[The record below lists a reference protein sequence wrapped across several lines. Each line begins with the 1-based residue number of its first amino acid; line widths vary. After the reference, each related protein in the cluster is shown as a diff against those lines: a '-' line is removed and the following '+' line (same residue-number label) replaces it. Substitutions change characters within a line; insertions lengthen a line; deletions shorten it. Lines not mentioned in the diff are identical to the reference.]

1 MEQVQGKQEDED
13 SDEDSEE
20 DMELGDEE
28 YLVADDSGAIAEP
41 KAAES
46 LPADKEAADKAA
58 AEKAEEERAEKCRQT
73 FLFMQKV
80 AVEARRAEEEEQR
93 QKKEKELEQT
103 NKREASEKHRAEE
116 KAAKQKNEEARRAEE
131 KEQRQKK
138 QEQLEETNKREASE
152 KHRAED
158 EAAKQKTEDFW
169 TKRDAEKQR
178 KEQTKQKEEE
188 GKKQKEKKLKE
199 PAKMKAQ
206 AEAGP
211 SKTNKNSSTNN
222 REQQRKRKLEE
233 AKNKEEKK
241 SNKEEELQKEK
252 VEAGRKEI
260 ETEEQPLQ
268 QTIQDKTNAEE
279 EVQNKEEEE
288 EHQKDKV
295 LAETKELEEKKMEV
309 LQNKRAQEQAGQQT
323 IQDKTNAEE
332 EVQEK
337 EEEEEHQKDKVEAA
351 KEPAKR
357 KSEAEAVGSH
367 KSKRLRTNKN
377 YVEKKV
383 ESDLSS
389 YESSPSDSSQ
399 NDKALEIQLKKK
411 KIYNKGQ
418 PRSSRRITYTKA
430 ELDVMKLKPA
440 KPGRHNTLQAVLQQE
455 NIIDPFNNY
464 LFFWAIGEITPHWV
478 SQRFKD
484 EVLDEAQQKL
494 PNCKTQE
501 DWREFQRPE
510 NYEATGNVFAPFPNH
525 QQLVRYQITGE
536 EKQKVLQYALNRCR
550 EVVKPLLPKDFKAK
564 IQPGPIP
571 KSNSHGENRAMR
583 IRIASL
589 SKQNKTLSK
598 QLQLAQDTTI
608 EGDPEVVSSGFT
620 MPTSFQSFEEQ
631 WNFIRQLLPC
641 MSAPDRKSALG
652 NYNISKVKKFI
663 QTFSL

>member
-1 MEQVQGKQEDED
+1 MEQVQGKQKDED

-73 FLFMQKV
+73 FLFMKKL
-80 AVEARRAEEEEQR
+80 AVEDRRAEEEQQR
-93 QKKEKELEQT
+93 QKKEKELQQT

-116 KAAKQKNEEARRAEE
+116 KAAKQKNEEATRAEE

-178 KEQTKQKEEE
+178 KLQHQQQMEADRSNTNKKLSTNKREEQTKRKEEE
-188 GKKQKEKKLKE
+188 ANKQKEKKLKE

-241 SNKEEELQKEK
+241 SNKEEQLQKEK

-279 EVQNKEEEE
+279 EVHNKEEE
-288 EHQKDKV
+288 Q
-295 LAETKELEEKKMEV
+295 
-309 LQNKRAQEQAGQQT
+309 
-323 IQDKTNAEE
+323 
-332 EVQEK
+332 
-337 EEEEEHQKDKVEAA
+337 EHQKDKVEAA

>member
-1 MEQVQGKQEDED
+1 
-13 SDEDSEE
+13 
-20 DMELGDEE
+20 
-28 YLVADDSGAIAEP
+28 
-41 KAAES
+41 
-46 LPADKEAADKAA
+46 
-58 AEKAEEERAEKCRQT
+58 
-73 FLFMQKV
+73 
-80 AVEARRAEEEEQR
+80 
-93 QKKEKELEQT
+93 
-103 NKREASEKHRAEE
+103 
-116 KAAKQKNEEARRAEE
+116 
-131 KEQRQKK
+131 
-138 QEQLEETNKREASE
+138 
-152 KHRAED
+152 
-158 EAAKQKTEDFW
+158 
-169 TKRDAEKQR
+169 
-178 KEQTKQKEEE
+178 
-188 GKKQKEKKLKE
+188 
-199 PAKMKAQ
+199 MKAQ

-233 AKNKEEKK
+233 AKKKEEKK

-279 EVQNKEEEE
+279 EVQN
-288 EHQKDKV
+288 
-295 LAETKELEEKKMEV
+295 
-309 LQNKRAQEQAGQQT
+309 
-323 IQDKTNAEE
+323 
-332 EVQEK
+332 K

-399 NDKALEIQLKKK
+399 NDKAMEIQLKKK

>member
-73 FLFMQKV
+73 FLFMKKL
-80 AVEARRAEEEEQR
+80 AVEDRRAEEEEQR

-116 KAAKQKNEEARRAEE
+116 KAAKQKNEEATRAEE

-152 KHRAED
+152 KD

-178 KEQTKQKEEE
+178 KLQHQQQMEADRSNTNKKLSTNKREEQTKRKEEE

-233 AKNKEEKK
+233 ANKKEEKK
-241 SNKEEELQKEK
+241 SNKEEQLQKEK

-279 EVQNKEEEE
+279 EVHNKEEE
-288 EHQKDKV
+288 Q
-295 LAETKELEEKKMEV
+295 
-309 LQNKRAQEQAGQQT
+309 
-323 IQDKTNAEE
+323 
-332 EVQEK
+332 
-337 EEEEEHQKDKVEAA
+337 EHQKDKVEAA

>member
-1 MEQVQGKQEDED
+1 MEQVKGKQEDED

-73 FLFMQKV
+73 FLFMQNL
-80 AVEARRAEEEEQR
+80 AVEDRRAEEEQQR
-93 QKKEKELEQT
+93 QKKEKELQQT

-116 KAAKQKNEEARRAEE
+116 KAAKQKNEEATRAEE

-178 KEQTKQKEEE
+178 KLQHQQQMEADRSNTNKKLSTNKREEQTKRKEEE

-233 AKNKEEKK
+233 ANKKEEKK
-241 SNKEEELQKEK
+241 SNKEEQLQKEK

-279 EVQNKEEEE
+279 EVHNKEEE
-288 EHQKDKV
+288 Q
-295 LAETKELEEKKMEV
+295 
-309 LQNKRAQEQAGQQT
+309 
-323 IQDKTNAEE
+323 
-332 EVQEK
+332 
-337 EEEEEHQKDKVEAA
+337 EHQKDKVEAA

-550 EVVKPLLPKDFKAK
+550 EVVKTLLPKDFKAK

>member
-1 MEQVQGKQEDED
+1 MEQVKGKQEDED

-73 FLFMQKV
+73 FLFMKKL
-80 AVEARRAEEEEQR
+80 AVEDRRAEEEQQR
-93 QKKEKELEQT
+93 QKKEKELQQT

-116 KAAKQKNEEARRAEE
+116 KAAKQKNEEATRAEE

-178 KEQTKQKEEE
+178 KLQHQQQMEADRSNTNKKLSTNKREEQTKRKEEE

-233 AKNKEEKK
+233 ANKKEEKK
-241 SNKEEELQKEK
+241 SNKEEQLQKEK

-279 EVQNKEEEE
+279 EVHNKEEE
-288 EHQKDKV
+288 Q
-295 LAETKELEEKKMEV
+295 
-309 LQNKRAQEQAGQQT
+309 
-323 IQDKTNAEE
+323 
-332 EVQEK
+332 
-337 EEEEEHQKDKVEAA
+337 EHQKDKVEAA

>member
-1 MEQVQGKQEDED
+1 MEQVKGKQLVLQE
-13 SDEDSEE
+13 DEDSEE

-73 FLFMQKV
+73 FLFMQNL
-80 AVEARRAEEEEQR
+80 AVEDRRAEEEQQR
-93 QKKEKELEQT
+93 QKKEKELQQT

-178 KEQTKQKEEE
+178 KLQHQQQMEADRSNTNKKLSTNKREEQTKRKEEE

-233 AKNKEEKK
+233 ANKKEEKK
-241 SNKEEELQKEK
+241 SNKEEQLQKEK

-279 EVQNKEEEE
+279 EVHNKEEE
-288 EHQKDKV
+288 Q
-295 LAETKELEEKKMEV
+295 
-309 LQNKRAQEQAGQQT
+309 
-323 IQDKTNAEE
+323 
-332 EVQEK
+332 
-337 EEEEEHQKDKVEAA
+337 EHQKDKVEAA

-399 NDKALEIQLKKK
+399 NDKAMEIQLKKK

>member
-1 MEQVQGKQEDED
+1 M
-13 SDEDSEE
+13 
-20 DMELGDEE
+20 
-28 YLVADDSGAIAEP
+28 
-41 KAAES
+41 
-46 LPADKEAADKAA
+46 
-58 AEKAEEERAEKCRQT
+58 
-73 FLFMQKV
+73 
-80 AVEARRAEEEEQR
+80 
-93 QKKEKELEQT
+93 
-103 NKREASEKHRAEE
+103 
-116 KAAKQKNEEARRAEE
+116 
-131 KEQRQKK
+131 
-138 QEQLEETNKREASE
+138 
-152 KHRAED
+152 
-158 EAAKQKTEDFW
+158 
-169 TKRDAEKQR
+169 
-178 KEQTKQKEEE
+178 
-188 GKKQKEKKLKE
+188 
-199 PAKMKAQ
+199 
-206 AEAGP
+206 
-211 SKTNKNSSTNN
+211 
-222 REQQRKRKLEE
+222 
-233 AKNKEEKK
+233 
-241 SNKEEELQKEK
+241 
-252 VEAGRKEI
+252 
-260 ETEEQPLQ
+260 
-268 QTIQDKTNAEE
+268 
-279 EVQNKEEEE
+279 
-288 EHQKDKV
+288 
-295 LAETKELEEKKMEV
+295 
-309 LQNKRAQEQAGQQT
+309 
-323 IQDKTNAEE
+323 
-332 EVQEK
+332 
-337 EEEEEHQKDKVEAA
+337 
-351 KEPAKR
+351 
-357 KSEAEAVGSH
+357 
-367 KSKRLRTNKN
+367 
-377 YVEKKV
+377 
-383 ESDLSS
+383 
-389 YESSPSDSSQ
+389 
-399 NDKALEIQLKKK
+399 KKK

-571 KSNSHGENRAMR
+571 KSNSHGEKRAMR

>member
-73 FLFMQKV
+73 FLFMQNL
-80 AVEARRAEEEEQR
+80 AVEDRRAEEEQQR
-93 QKKEKELEQT
+93 QKKEKELQQT

-116 KAAKQKNEEARRAEE
+116 KAAKQKNEEATRAEE

-178 KEQTKQKEEE
+178 KLQHQQQMEADRSNTNKKLSTNKREEQTKRKEEE

-233 AKNKEEKK
+233 AKKKEEKK

-279 EVQNKEEEE
+279 EVHNKEEE
-288 EHQKDKV
+288 Q
-295 LAETKELEEKKMEV
+295 
-309 LQNKRAQEQAGQQT
+309 
-323 IQDKTNAEE
+323 
-332 EVQEK
+332 
-337 EEEEEHQKDKVEAA
+337 EHQKDKVEAA

-399 NDKALEIQLKKK
+399 NDKAMEIQLKKK

>member
-1 MEQVQGKQEDED
+1 MASPTPPSTTSTPATIPSAPPASPEEMEQVQGKQEDED

-73 FLFMQKV
+73 FLFMQNL
-80 AVEARRAEEEEQR
+80 AVEDRRAEEEQQR
-93 QKKEKELEQT
+93 QKKEKELQQT

-169 TKRDAEKQR
+169 TKRDADKQR
-178 KEQTKQKEEE
+178 KLQHQQQMEADLSNTNKKLSTNKREEQTKRKEEE

-233 AKNKEEKK
+233 ANKKEEKK
-241 SNKEEELQKEK
+241 LNKEEELQKEK

-288 EHQKDKV
+288 
-295 LAETKELEEKKMEV
+295 
-309 LQNKRAQEQAGQQT
+309 
-323 IQDKTNAEE
+323 
-332 EVQEK
+332 
-337 EEEEEHQKDKVEAA
+337 DKVEGA

-399 NDKALEIQLKKK
+399 NDKAMEMQLKKK

>member
-73 FLFMQKV
+73 FLFMQNL
-80 AVEARRAEEEEQR
+80 AVEDRRAEEEQQR
-93 QKKEKELEQT
+93 QKKEKELQQT

-152 KHRAED
+152 KQRAED

-241 SNKEEELQKEK
+241 SNKEQELQKEK

-279 EVQNKEEEE
+279 EVHNKEF
-288 EHQKDKV
+288 
-295 LAETKELEEKKMEV
+295 
-309 LQNKRAQEQAGQQT
+309 EQ
-323 IQDKTNAEE
+323 
-332 EVQEK
+332 
-337 EEEEEHQKDKVEAA
+337 EHQKDKVEAA

-399 NDKALEIQLKKK
+399 NDKAMEMQLKKK

>member
-73 FLFMQKV
+73 FLFMQNL
-80 AVEARRAEEEEQR
+80 AVEDRRAEEEQQR
-93 QKKEKELEQT
+93 QKKEKELQQT

-178 KEQTKQKEEE
+178 KLQHQQQMEADRSNTNKKLSTNKREEQTKRKEEE

-233 AKNKEEKK
+233 AKKKEEKK

-279 EVQNKEEEE
+279 EVHNKEEE
-288 EHQKDKV
+288 Q
-295 LAETKELEEKKMEV
+295 
-309 LQNKRAQEQAGQQT
+309 
-323 IQDKTNAEE
+323 
-332 EVQEK
+332 
-337 EEEEEHQKDKVEAA
+337 EHQKDKVEAA

>member
-73 FLFMQKV
+73 FLFMQNL
-80 AVEARRAEEEEQR
+80 AVEDRRAEEEQQR
-93 QKKEKELEQT
+93 QKKEKELQQT

-233 AKNKEEKK
+233 ANKKEEKK
-241 SNKEEELQKEK
+241 SNKEEQLQKEK

-279 EVQNKEEEE
+279 EVHNKEEE
-288 EHQKDKV
+288 Q
-295 LAETKELEEKKMEV
+295 
-309 LQNKRAQEQAGQQT
+309 
-323 IQDKTNAEE
+323 
-332 EVQEK
+332 
-337 EEEEEHQKDKVEAA
+337 EHQKDKVEAA

-383 ESDLSS
+383 DSDLSS

>member
-73 FLFMQKV
+73 FLFMKKL
-80 AVEARRAEEEEQR
+80 AVEDRRAEEEEQR

-116 KAAKQKNEEARRAEE
+116 KAAKQKNEEATRAEE

-178 KEQTKQKEEE
+178 KLQHQQQMEADRSNTNKKLSTNKREEQTKRKEEE

-233 AKNKEEKK
+233 ANKKEEKK
-241 SNKEEELQKEK
+241 SNKEEQLQKEK

-279 EVQNKEEEE
+279 EVHNKEEE
-288 EHQKDKV
+288 Q
-295 LAETKELEEKKMEV
+295 
-309 LQNKRAQEQAGQQT
+309 
-323 IQDKTNAEE
+323 
-332 EVQEK
+332 
-337 EEEEEHQKDKVEAA
+337 EHQKDKVEAA

-550 EVVKPLLPKDFKAK
+550 EIVKPLLPKDFKAK

>member
-178 KEQTKQKEEE
+178 KLQHQQQMEADRSNTNKKLSTNKREEQTKRKEEE

-233 AKNKEEKK
+233 ANKKEEKK
-241 SNKEEELQKEK
+241 SNKEEQLQKEK

-279 EVQNKEEEE
+279 EVHNKEEE
-288 EHQKDKV
+288 Q
-295 LAETKELEEKKMEV
+295 
-309 LQNKRAQEQAGQQT
+309 
-323 IQDKTNAEE
+323 
-332 EVQEK
+332 
-337 EEEEEHQKDKVEAA
+337 EHQKDKVEAA

-399 NDKALEIQLKKK
+399 NDKAMEIQLKKK

-550 EVVKPLLPKDFKAK
+550 EVVKTLLPKDFKAK

>member
-73 FLFMQKV
+73 FFFMQNL
-80 AVEARRAEEEEQR
+80 AVEDRRAEEEQQR
-93 QKKEKELEQT
+93 QKKEKELQQT

-116 KAAKQKNEEARRAEE
+116 KAAKQKNEEATRAEE

-178 KEQTKQKEEE
+178 KLQHQQQMEADRSNTNKKLSTNKREEQTKRKEEE

-241 SNKEEELQKEK
+241 SNKEQELQKEK

-279 EVQNKEEEE
+279 EVHNKEEE
-288 EHQKDKV
+288 Q
-295 LAETKELEEKKMEV
+295 
-309 LQNKRAQEQAGQQT
+309 
-323 IQDKTNAEE
+323 
-332 EVQEK
+332 
-337 EEEEEHQKDKVEAA
+337 EHQKDKVEAA

>member
-233 AKNKEEKK
+233 AKKKEEKK
-241 SNKEEELQKEK
+241 SNKEEQLQKEK

-279 EVQNKEEEE
+279 EVHNKEEE
-288 EHQKDKV
+288 Q
-295 LAETKELEEKKMEV
+295 
-309 LQNKRAQEQAGQQT
+309 
-323 IQDKTNAEE
+323 
-332 EVQEK
+332 
-337 EEEEEHQKDKVEAA
+337 EHQKDKVEAA

-663 QTFSL
+663 

>member
-73 FLFMQKV
+73 FLFMQNL
-80 AVEARRAEEEEQR
+80 AVEDRRAEEEQQR
-93 QKKEKELEQT
+93 QKKEKELQQT

-116 KAAKQKNEEARRAEE
+116 KAAKQKNEEATRAEE

-178 KEQTKQKEEE
+178 KLQHQQQMEADRSNTNKKLSTNKREEQTKRKEEE

-233 AKNKEEKK
+233 ANNKEEKK

-279 EVQNKEEEE
+279 EVHNKEEE
-288 EHQKDKV
+288 Q
-295 LAETKELEEKKMEV
+295 
-309 LQNKRAQEQAGQQT
+309 
-323 IQDKTNAEE
+323 
-332 EVQEK
+332 
-337 EEEEEHQKDKVEAA
+337 EHQKDKVEAA

-357 KSEAEAVGSH
+357 KSEAEAGGSH
-367 KSKRLRTNKN
+367 TSKRLRTNKN

-399 NDKALEIQLKKK
+399 NDKAMEIQLKKK

-550 EVVKPLLPKDFKAK
+550 EVVKTLLPKDFKAK

>member
-73 FLFMQKV
+73 FLFMKKL
-80 AVEARRAEEEEQR
+80 AVEDRRAEEEEQR

-178 KEQTKQKEEE
+178 KLQHQQQMEADRSNTNKKLSTNKREEQTKRKEEE

-233 AKNKEEKK
+233 ANKKEEKK
-241 SNKEEELQKEK
+241 SNKEEQLQKEK

-279 EVQNKEEEE
+279 EVHNKEEE
-288 EHQKDKV
+288 Q
-295 LAETKELEEKKMEV
+295 
-309 LQNKRAQEQAGQQT
+309 
-323 IQDKTNAEE
+323 
-332 EVQEK
+332 
-337 EEEEEHQKDKVEAA
+337 EHQKDKVEAA

-550 EVVKPLLPKDFKAK
+550 EIVKPLLPKDFKAK

>member
-73 FLFMQKV
+73 FLFMQNL
-80 AVEARRAEEEEQR
+80 AVEDRRAEEEQQR
-93 QKKEKELEQT
+93 QKKEKELQQT

-233 AKNKEEKK
+233 ANKKEEKK
-241 SNKEEELQKEK
+241 SNKEEQLQKEK

-279 EVQNKEEEE
+279 EVQN
-288 EHQKDKV
+288 
-295 LAETKELEEKKMEV
+295 
-309 LQNKRAQEQAGQQT
+309 
-323 IQDKTNAEE
+323 
-332 EVQEK
+332 K

>member
-73 FLFMQKV
+73 FLFMQNL
-80 AVEARRAEEEEQR
+80 AVEDRRAEEEQQR
-93 QKKEKELEQT
+93 QKKEKELQQT

-178 KEQTKQKEEE
+178 KLQHQQQMEADRSNTNKKLSTNKREEQTKQKEEE

-241 SNKEEELQKEK
+241 SNKEQELQKEK

-279 EVQNKEEEE
+279 EVHNKEEE
-288 EHQKDKV
+288 Q
-295 LAETKELEEKKMEV
+295 
-309 LQNKRAQEQAGQQT
+309 
-323 IQDKTNAEE
+323 
-332 EVQEK
+332 
-337 EEEEEHQKDKVEAA
+337 EHQKDKVEAA

-550 EVVKPLLPKDFKAK
+550 EVVKTLLPKDFKAK

>member
-1 MEQVQGKQEDED
+1 MEQVKGKQEDED

-178 KEQTKQKEEE
+178 KLQHQQQMEADRSNTNKKLSTNKREEQTKRKEEE

-241 SNKEEELQKEK
+241 SNKEEQLQKEK

-279 EVQNKEEEE
+279 EVQN
-288 EHQKDKV
+288 
-295 LAETKELEEKKMEV
+295 
-309 LQNKRAQEQAGQQT
+309 
-323 IQDKTNAEE
+323 
-332 EVQEK
+332 K

-399 NDKALEIQLKKK
+399 NDKAMEIQLKKK

>member
-178 KEQTKQKEEE
+178 KLQHQQQMEADRSNTNKKLSTNKREEQTKRKEEE

-241 SNKEEELQKEK
+241 SNKEQELQKEK

-279 EVQNKEEEE
+279 EVHNKEEE
-288 EHQKDKV
+288 Q
-295 LAETKELEEKKMEV
+295 
-309 LQNKRAQEQAGQQT
+309 
-323 IQDKTNAEE
+323 
-332 EVQEK
+332 
-337 EEEEEHQKDKVEAA
+337 EHQKDKVEAA

-399 NDKALEIQLKKK
+399 NDKAMEIQLKKK

>member
-1 MEQVQGKQEDED
+1 MEQVQGKQKDED

-73 FLFMQKV
+73 FFFMQNL
-80 AVEARRAEEEEQR
+80 AVEDRRAEEEQQR
-93 QKKEKELEQT
+93 QKKEKELQQT

-116 KAAKQKNEEARRAEE
+116 KAAKQKNEEATRAEE

-241 SNKEEELQKEK
+241 SNKEQELQKEK

-279 EVQNKEEEE
+279 EVHNKEEE
-288 EHQKDKV
+288 Q
-295 LAETKELEEKKMEV
+295 
-309 LQNKRAQEQAGQQT
+309 
-323 IQDKTNAEE
+323 
-332 EVQEK
+332 
-337 EEEEEHQKDKVEAA
+337 EHQKDKVEAA

-399 NDKALEIQLKKK
+399 NDKAMEIQLKKK

>member
-1 MEQVQGKQEDED
+1 MEQVQGKQKDED

-73 FLFMQKV
+73 FLFMQNL
-80 AVEARRAEEEEQR
+80 AVEDRRAEEEQQR
-93 QKKEKELEQT
+93 QKKEKELQQT

-116 KAAKQKNEEARRAEE
+116 KAAKQKNEEATRAEE

-152 KHRAED
+152 KD

-178 KEQTKQKEEE
+178 KLQHQQQMEADRSNTNKKLSTNKREEQTKRKEEE

-211 SKTNKNSSTNN
+211 SNTNKNSSTNK

-233 AKNKEEKK
+233 AKKKEEKK

-279 EVQNKEEEE
+279 EVHNKEEE
-288 EHQKDKV
+288 Q
-295 LAETKELEEKKMEV
+295 
-309 LQNKRAQEQAGQQT
+309 
-323 IQDKTNAEE
+323 
-332 EVQEK
+332 
-337 EEEEEHQKDKVEAA
+337 EHQKDKVEAA

-399 NDKALEIQLKKK
+399 NDKAMEMQLKKK

-550 EVVKPLLPKDFKAK
+550 EVVKTLLPKDFKAK

>member
-178 KEQTKQKEEE
+178 KLQHQQQMEADRSNTNKKLSTNKREEQTKRKEEE

-233 AKNKEEKK
+233 ANKKEEKK
-241 SNKEEELQKEK
+241 SNKEEQLQKEK

-279 EVQNKEEEE
+279 EVQN
-288 EHQKDKV
+288 
-295 LAETKELEEKKMEV
+295 
-309 LQNKRAQEQAGQQT
+309 
-323 IQDKTNAEE
+323 
-332 EVQEK
+332 K

-399 NDKALEIQLKKK
+399 NDKAMEIQLKKK

-550 EVVKPLLPKDFKAK
+550 EVVKTLLPKDFKAK

>member
-1 MEQVQGKQEDED
+1 MEQVQGKQKDED

-116 KAAKQKNEEARRAEE
+116 KAAKQKNEEATRAEE

-178 KEQTKQKEEE
+178 KLQHQQQMEADRSNTNKKLSTNKREEQTKRKEEE

-233 AKNKEEKK
+233 ANKKEEKK

-279 EVQNKEEEE
+279 EVHNKEEE
-288 EHQKDKV
+288 Q
-295 LAETKELEEKKMEV
+295 
-309 LQNKRAQEQAGQQT
+309 
-323 IQDKTNAEE
+323 
-332 EVQEK
+332 
-337 EEEEEHQKDKVEAA
+337 EHQKDKVEAA

-399 NDKALEIQLKKK
+399 NDKAMEIQLKKK

>member
-73 FLFMQKV
+73 FLFMKKL
-80 AVEARRAEEEEQR
+80 AVEDRRAEEEQQR

-116 KAAKQKNEEARRAEE
+116 KAAKQKNEEATRAEE

-178 KEQTKQKEEE
+178 KLQHQQQMEADRSNTNKKLSTNKREEQTKRKEEE

-241 SNKEEELQKEK
+241 SNKEQELQKEK

-279 EVQNKEEEE
+279 EVHNKEEE
-288 EHQKDKV
+288 Q
-295 LAETKELEEKKMEV
+295 
-309 LQNKRAQEQAGQQT
+309 
-323 IQDKTNAEE
+323 
-332 EVQEK
+332 
-337 EEEEEHQKDKVEAA
+337 EHQKDKVEAA

-663 QTFSL
+663 

>member
-1 MEQVQGKQEDED
+1 MEQVQGKQKDED

-73 FLFMQKV
+73 FLFMQNL
-80 AVEARRAEEEEQR
+80 AVEDRRAEEEQQR
-93 QKKEKELEQT
+93 QKKEKELQQT

-116 KAAKQKNEEARRAEE
+116 KAAKQKNEEATRAEE

-178 KEQTKQKEEE
+178 KLQHQQQMEADRSNTNKKLSTNKREEQTKRKEEE

-233 AKNKEEKK
+233 ANKKEEKK
-241 SNKEEELQKEK
+241 SNKEEQLQKEK

-279 EVQNKEEEE
+279 EVHNKEEE
-288 EHQKDKV
+288 Q
-295 LAETKELEEKKMEV
+295 
-309 LQNKRAQEQAGQQT
+309 
-323 IQDKTNAEE
+323 
-332 EVQEK
+332 
-337 EEEEEHQKDKVEAA
+337 EHQKDKVEAA

-399 NDKALEIQLKKK
+399 NDKAMEIQLKKK

>member
-1 MEQVQGKQEDED
+1 MKK
-13 SDEDSEE
+13 
-20 DMELGDEE
+20 L
-28 YLVADDSGAIAEP
+28 
-41 KAAES
+41 
-46 LPADKEAADKAA
+46 
-58 AEKAEEERAEKCRQT
+58 
-73 FLFMQKV
+73 
-80 AVEARRAEEEEQR
+80 AVEDRRAEEEEQR

-178 KEQTKQKEEE
+178 KLQHQQQMEADRSNTNKKLSTNKREEQTKQKEEE

-233 AKNKEEKK
+233 ANKKEEKK
-241 SNKEEELQKEK
+241 SNKEEQLQKEK

-279 EVQNKEEEE
+279 EVHNKEEE
-288 EHQKDKV
+288 Q
-295 LAETKELEEKKMEV
+295 
-309 LQNKRAQEQAGQQT
+309 
-323 IQDKTNAEE
+323 
-332 EVQEK
+332 
-337 EEEEEHQKDKVEAA
+337 EHQKDKVEAA

>member
-73 FLFMQKV
+73 FLFMQNL
-80 AVEARRAEEEEQR
+80 AVEDRRAEEEQQR
-93 QKKEKELEQT
+93 QKKEKELQQT

-233 AKNKEEKK
+233 ANKKEEKK
-241 SNKEEELQKEK
+241 SNKEEQLQKEK

-295 LAETKELEEKKMEV
+295 
-309 LQNKRAQEQAGQQT
+309 
-323 IQDKTNAEE
+323 
-332 EVQEK
+332 
-337 EEEEEHQKDKVEAA
+337 EAA

-383 ESDLSS
+383 DSDLSS

>member
-1 MEQVQGKQEDED
+1 MEQVQGKQKDED

-73 FLFMQKV
+73 FFFMQNL
-80 AVEARRAEEEEQR
+80 AVEDRRAEEEQQR
-93 QKKEKELEQT
+93 QKKEKELQQT

-116 KAAKQKNEEARRAEE
+116 KAAKQKNEEATRAEE

-178 KEQTKQKEEE
+178 KLQHQQQMEADRSNTNKKLSTNKREEQTKRKEEE

-241 SNKEEELQKEK
+241 SNKEQELQKEK

-279 EVQNKEEEE
+279 EVHNKEEE
-288 EHQKDKV
+288 Q
-295 LAETKELEEKKMEV
+295 
-309 LQNKRAQEQAGQQT
+309 
-323 IQDKTNAEE
+323 
-332 EVQEK
+332 
-337 EEEEEHQKDKVEAA
+337 EHQKDKVEAA

-399 NDKALEIQLKKK
+399 NDKAMEIQLKKK

>member
-93 QKKEKELEQT
+93 QKKEQQLEQT

-178 KEQTKQKEEE
+178 KLQHQQQMEADRSNTNKKLSTNKREEQTKRKEEE

-233 AKNKEEKK
+233 ANKKEEKK
-241 SNKEEELQKEK
+241 SNKEEQLQKEK

-279 EVQNKEEEE
+279 EVHNKEEE
-288 EHQKDKV
+288 Q
-295 LAETKELEEKKMEV
+295 
-309 LQNKRAQEQAGQQT
+309 
-323 IQDKTNAEE
+323 
-332 EVQEK
+332 
-337 EEEEEHQKDKVEAA
+337 EHQKDKVEAA

-550 EVVKPLLPKDFKAK
+550 EVVKTLLPKDFKAK

>member
-73 FLFMQKV
+73 FLFMQNL
-80 AVEARRAEEEEQR
+80 AVEDRRAEEEQQR
-93 QKKEKELEQT
+93 QKKEKELQQT

-116 KAAKQKNEEARRAEE
+116 KAAKQKNEEATRAEE

-178 KEQTKQKEEE
+178 KLQHQQQMEADRSNTNKKLSTNKREEQTKRKEEE

-241 SNKEEELQKEK
+241 SNKEQELQKEK

-279 EVQNKEEEE
+279 EVHNKEEE
-288 EHQKDKV
+288 Q
-295 LAETKELEEKKMEV
+295 
-309 LQNKRAQEQAGQQT
+309 
-323 IQDKTNAEE
+323 
-332 EVQEK
+332 
-337 EEEEEHQKDKVEAA
+337 EHQKDKVEAA

-550 EVVKPLLPKDFKAK
+550 EVVKTLLPKDFKAK

-571 KSNSHGENRAMR
+571 KSNSHGEKRAMR

>member
-1 MEQVQGKQEDED
+1 MEQVQGKQKDED

-73 FLFMQKV
+73 FLFMQNL
-80 AVEARRAEEEEQR
+80 AVEDRRAEEEQQR
-93 QKKEKELEQT
+93 QKKEKELQQT

-116 KAAKQKNEEARRAEE
+116 KAAKQKNEEATRAEE

-233 AKNKEEKK
+233 ANKKEEKK
-241 SNKEEELQKEK
+241 SNKEEQLQKEK

-279 EVQNKEEEE
+279 EVHNKEEE
-288 EHQKDKV
+288 Q
-295 LAETKELEEKKMEV
+295 
-309 LQNKRAQEQAGQQT
+309 
-323 IQDKTNAEE
+323 
-332 EVQEK
+332 
-337 EEEEEHQKDKVEAA
+337 EHQKDKVEAA

>member
-73 FLFMQKV
+73 FLFMQNL
-80 AVEARRAEEEEQR
+80 AVEDRRAEEEQQR
-93 QKKEKELEQT
+93 QKKEKELQQT

-116 KAAKQKNEEARRAEE
+116 KAAKQKNEEATRAEE

-233 AKNKEEKK
+233 AKKKEEKK

-279 EVQNKEEEE
+279 EVHNKEEE
-288 EHQKDKV
+288 Q
-295 LAETKELEEKKMEV
+295 
-309 LQNKRAQEQAGQQT
+309 
-323 IQDKTNAEE
+323 
-332 EVQEK
+332 
-337 EEEEEHQKDKVEAA
+337 EHQKDKVEAA

-399 NDKALEIQLKKK
+399 NDKAMEIQLKKK

>member
-1 MEQVQGKQEDED
+1 MEQVQGKQKDED

-73 FLFMQKV
+73 FLFMQNL
-80 AVEARRAEEEEQR
+80 AVEDRRAEEEQQR
-93 QKKEKELEQT
+93 QKKEKELQQT

-116 KAAKQKNEEARRAEE
+116 KAAKQKNEEATRAEE

-178 KEQTKQKEEE
+178 KLQHQQQMEADRSNTNKKLSTNKREEQTKRKEEE

-211 SKTNKNSSTNN
+211 SNTNKNSSTNK

-233 AKNKEEKK
+233 AKKKEEKK

-279 EVQNKEEEE
+279 EVHNKEEE
-288 EHQKDKV
+288 Q
-295 LAETKELEEKKMEV
+295 
-309 LQNKRAQEQAGQQT
+309 
-323 IQDKTNAEE
+323 
-332 EVQEK
+332 
-337 EEEEEHQKDKVEAA
+337 EHQKDKVEAA

-399 NDKALEIQLKKK
+399 NDKAMEMQLKKK

-550 EVVKPLLPKDFKAK
+550 EVVKTLLPKDFKAK

>member
-73 FLFMQKV
+73 FLFMQNL
-80 AVEARRAEEEEQR
+80 AVEDRRAEEEQQR
-93 QKKEKELEQT
+93 QKKEKELQQT

-152 KHRAED
+152 KHSAED

-169 TKRDAEKQR
+169 TKRDAEEQR
-178 KEQTKQKEEE
+178 KLQHQQQMEADRSNTNKKLSTNKREEQTKRKEEE

-211 SKTNKNSSTNN
+211 SKTNKNSSTNK

-241 SNKEEELQKEK
+241 SNKEQELQKEK

-279 EVQNKEEEE
+279 EVHNKEEE
-288 EHQKDKV
+288 Q
-295 LAETKELEEKKMEV
+295 
-309 LQNKRAQEQAGQQT
+309 
-323 IQDKTNAEE
+323 
-332 EVQEK
+332 
-337 EEEEEHQKDKVEAA
+337 EHQKDKVEAA

>member
-1 MEQVQGKQEDED
+1 MEQVQGKQKDED

-73 FLFMQKV
+73 FLFMQNL
-80 AVEARRAEEEEQR
+80 AVEDRRAEEEQQR
-93 QKKEKELEQT
+93 QKKEKELQQT

-116 KAAKQKNEEARRAEE
+116 KAAKQKNEEATRAEE

-178 KEQTKQKEEE
+178 KLQHQQQMEADRSNTNKKLSTNKREEQTKRKEEE

-233 AKNKEEKK
+233 ANKKEEKK
-241 SNKEEELQKEK
+241 LNKEEELQKEK

-279 EVQNKEEEE
+279 EVHNKEEE
-288 EHQKDKV
+288 Q
-295 LAETKELEEKKMEV
+295 
-309 LQNKRAQEQAGQQT
+309 
-323 IQDKTNAEE
+323 
-332 EVQEK
+332 
-337 EEEEEHQKDKVEAA
+337 EHQKDKVEAA

>member
-178 KEQTKQKEEE
+178 KLQHQQQMEADRSNTNKKLSTNKREEQTKRKEEE

-233 AKNKEEKK
+233 AKKKEEKK

-260 ETEEQPLQ
+260 ETEEQPL
-268 QTIQDKTNAEE
+268 
-279 EVQNKEEEE
+279 
-288 EHQKDKV
+288 
-295 LAETKELEEKKMEV
+295 
-309 LQNKRAQEQAGQQT
+309 QQT

-399 NDKALEIQLKKK
+399 NDKAMEIQLKKK